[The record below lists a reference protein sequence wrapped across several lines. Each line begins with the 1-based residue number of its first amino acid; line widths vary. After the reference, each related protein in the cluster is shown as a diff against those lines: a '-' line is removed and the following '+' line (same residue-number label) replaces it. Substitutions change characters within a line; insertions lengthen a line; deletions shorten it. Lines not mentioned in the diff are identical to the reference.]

1 MEKES
6 IRVLVVED
14 SVPFRFFTCST
25 LATRKNLQVI
35 CEVADGLEA
44 VHKAKALLPDL
55 ILLDIG
61 LPSLD
66 GISAARHIVESSN
79 SKIIF
84 VTQESDAD
92 IVQCALAL
100 GAAGYVL
107 KARASADLL
116 AAIDAVCNGG
126 KFVSHG
132 LVEQLSTA
140 SLTASASTR

>member
-1 MEKES
+1 METES

-14 SVPFRFFTCST
+14 SLPFRFFTCST

-35 CEVADGLEA
+35 CEVSDGLDA
-44 VHKAKALLPDL
+44 VQKAKDLRPDL

-84 VTQESDAD
+84 LTQESDPE

-100 GAAGYVL
+100 GAAGYVW
-107 KARASADLL
+107 KARAAADLL
-116 AAIDAVCNGG
+116 AAIDTVCNGG
-126 KFVSHG
+126 KFVTQALG
-132 LVEQLSTA
+132 
-140 SLTASASTR
+140 